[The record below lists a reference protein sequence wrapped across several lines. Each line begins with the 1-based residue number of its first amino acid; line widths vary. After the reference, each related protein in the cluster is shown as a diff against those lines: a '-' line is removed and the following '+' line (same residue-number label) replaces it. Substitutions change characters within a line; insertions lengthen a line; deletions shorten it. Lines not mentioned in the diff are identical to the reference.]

1 MARYDN
7 IEIRDSNKKRVVQCE
22 HFVQIHHVTLLSRK
36 KSAALKKFSDFFS
49 WDSYLYKVA
58 MFFAVEVQ
66 FRGRSVQQM
75 RVQVV

>member
-36 KSAALKKFSDFFS
+36 KSAALKKFSDFFQETVTFT
-49 WDSYLYKVA
+49 K
-58 MFFAVEVQ
+58 
-66 FRGRSVQQM
+66 
-75 RVQVV
+75 